1 MLMIADKKE
10 RGVKIPSNM
19 DDKICEHSLKLPP
32 ISELSAYQ
40 NGLTL
45 LDITV
50 SWNMGELK

>member
-1 MLMIADKKE
+1 MIADKKE

-50 SWNMGELK
+50 SWNMGEL